1 MRIIKKKQAMST
13 LLALLLVCLL
23 AGCNSAPT
31 PTATSVP
38 AAPTSAS
45 ALEPT
50 STPAPPPAPEPVA
63 LTLPGDDWG
72 YPSPF
77 AFYSRG
83 PGYLRMSFIFDTLT
97 WKDEEGVIPWLADN
111 WDVSEDGTEWIF
123 TLHSGVAWHDGEP
136 LTAEDVA
143 FTFDYL
149 KEHQE
154 SFQWSWPVDKVART
168 EIVDERTV
176 TLYLTEP
183 IAGCHVDLVGSVPI
197 IPKHVWENVED
208 PAKFTAEE
216 AVIGTGPFKLVEYS
230 KEEARYI
237 YGANADYFKGS
248 PAVDTLTFIKVENEA
263 LALETGTTDYASF
276 WGKEIEAVQAFED
289 NENYGI
295 IGGPSFWV
303 LQMIFNTQ
311 KTPFDDVELRRAVAH
326 AIDREEIVE
335 QVTHGGA
342 IVASLGIIS
351 PFTDWHNP
359 NLPVYEYDP
368 AKAKAMLEDLGVTD
382 LNLMLITT
390 SGFARE
396 AELVQ
401 ADLAEIGIEVEV
413 QTGDRSTIDGLLREG
428 NFDLAINGHGG
439 IANPAILRTPTWP
452 AESYSNDEYDQLYQ
466 QQASTVDEEA
476 RRELVWQLQA
486 IIAEDLPV
494 LTLWHPKMWTV
505 YDASKLDTWFY
516 TKGGVGL
523 GIPIAMNKLIFLER

>member
-1 MRIIKKKQAMST
+1 MRIVKRKQIVFT
-13 LLALLLVCLL
+13 LLALLLVSLV
-23 AGCNSAPT
+23 AGCGPAPT
-31 PTATSVP
+31 PTATPVP
-38 AAPTSAS
+38 K
-45 ALEPT
+45 EPT
-50 STPAPPPAPEPVA
+50 PTPAPVT

-83 PGYLRMSFIFDTLT
+83 PGYIRMSLLFDTLT
-97 WKDEEGVIPWLADN
+97 WKDEDGVIPWLADE
-111 WDVSEDGTEWIF
+111 WEASDDGTEWTF
-123 TLHSGVAWHDGEP
+123 TLHSDVAWHDGEP

-143 FTFDYL
+143 FTFDYF
-149 KEHQE
+149 KQHQE
-154 SFQWSWPVDKVART
+154 AFKWFWPMDKVEGA
-168 EIVDERTV
+168 EAMDERTV
-176 TLYLTEP
+176 VLTLTEP
-183 IAGCHVDLVGSVPI
+183 IAGCHEVLIGSLPI
-197 IPKHVWENVED
+197 IPRHIWEGVDD

-216 AVIGTGPFKLVEYS
+216 AVIGSGLFKLVEYN
-230 KEEARYI
+230 KEEARYV
-237 YGANADYFKGS
+237 YEANADYFKGN
-248 PAVDTLTFIKVENEA
+248 PAVGTLTFIKVENEA

-289 NENYGI
+289 DENYGI
-295 IGGPSFWV
+295 IDGPSFWV

-311 KTPFDDVELRRAVAH
+311 KAPFDDAKLRRAVAH
-326 AIDREEIVE
+326 AINREEIVE

-359 NLPVYEYDP
+359 DLPVYEYDP
-368 AKAKAMLEDLGVTD
+368 AKAKAMLEDLGATD
-382 LNLMLITT
+382 LSLTLITT
-390 SGFARE
+390 GGFARE
-396 AELVQ
+396 AEFVQ

-452 AESYSNDEYDQLYQ
+452 AESYSNDEYDRFYQ

-476 RRELVWQLQA
+476 RRELVWQLQE

-516 TKGGVGL
+516 TKGGVSF
-523 GIPIAMNKLIFLER
+523 GIPISMNRLIFLQ

>member
-1 MRIIKKKQAMST
+1 MRIVKRKQIVFT
-13 LLALLLVCLL
+13 LLALLLVSLV
-23 AGCNSAPT
+23 AGCGPAPT
-31 PTATSVP
+31 PTATP
-38 AAPTSAS
+38 AAETPTA
-45 ALEPT
+45 APVPEEPT
-50 STPAPPPAPEPVA
+50 PTPAPVT

-83 PGYLRMSFIFDTLT
+83 PGYIRMSLLFDTLT
-97 WKDEEGVIPWLADN
+97 WKDEDGVIPWLADE
-111 WDVSEDGTEWIF
+111 WEASDDGTEWTF
-123 TLHSGVAWHDGEP
+123 TLHSDVAWHDGEP

-143 FTFDYL
+143 FTFDYF
-149 KEHQE
+149 KQHQE
-154 SFQWSWPVDKVART
+154 AFKWSWPMDKVEGA
-168 EIVDERTV
+168 EAMDERTV
-176 TLYLTEP
+176 VLTLTEP
-183 IAGCHVDLVGSVPI
+183 IAGAHEVLIGSLPI
-197 IPKHVWENVED
+197 IPRHIWESVDD

-216 AVIGTGPFKLVEYS
+216 AVIGSGLFRLVEYN
-230 KEEARYI
+230 KEEARYV
-237 YGANADYFKGS
+237 YEANVDYFKGS
-248 PAVDTLTFIKVENEA
+248 PAVDMLTFIKVENEA

-311 KTPFDDVELRRAVAH
+311 KAPFDDVELRRAVAH
-326 AIDREEIVE
+326 AVDREEIVE

-368 AKAKAMLEDLGVTD
+368 ANAKAMLEDLGVTD
-382 LNLMLITT
+382 LSLMLITT
-390 SGFARE
+390 GSFARE
-396 AELVQ
+396 AELIQ

-452 AESYSNDEYDQLYQ
+452 AESYSNDEYDRLYQ

-476 RRELVWQLQA
+476 RRELVWQLQE

-505 YDASKLDTWFY
+505 YDVSKLDTWFY
-516 TKGGVGL
+516 TKGGVGF